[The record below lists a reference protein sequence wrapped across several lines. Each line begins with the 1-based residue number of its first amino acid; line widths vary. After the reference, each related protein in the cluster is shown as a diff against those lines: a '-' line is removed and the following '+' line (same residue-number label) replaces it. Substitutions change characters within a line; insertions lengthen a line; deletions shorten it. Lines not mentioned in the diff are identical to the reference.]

1 MLPALRPVELAACSS
16 ARSDVVVVGA
26 GRETGGPK
34 PPRSVVVGD
43 SSTVAVVA
51 VRALVV
57 LVDARR
63 AVVEGE
69 ADDPERL
76 FIVVVE
82 PGLTLVEVAEA
93 AVVVVEVSA
102 AVVLVGTSTVVL
114 GSTSVVD
121 GRVT

>member
-1 MLPALRPVELAACSS
+1 M
-16 ARSDVVVVGA
+16 VVGA
-26 GRETGGPK
+26 GRKTEGPK
-34 PPRSVVVGD
+34 PPPSLVVGD

-51 VRALVV
+51 VRAPVV

-69 ADDPERL
+69 AGDPERL
-76 FIVVVE
+76 LIVVVE
-82 PGLTLVEVAEA
+82 LNLTLVEVAEA